1 MFGSG
6 TYFADDWKKSAGYT
20 SLNNSIWSK
29 GSGGIASRKAFI
41 FIADVALGQMF
52 IPSGPKG
59 FSGPPTGYHSVFAD
73 GGKSGV
79 ANNEFILFDMSSI
92 YLRYLVEFEV

>member
-1 MFGSG
+1 MEP
-6 TYFADDWKKSAGYT
+6 
-20 SLNNSIWSK
+20 
-29 GSGGIASRKAFI
+29 
-41 FIADVALGQMF
+41 Q
-52 IPSGPKG
+52 G
-59 FSGPPTGYHSVFAD
+59 FNGPPAGHHSIFAD